1 MKIRVDRESICMG
14 DDVFSHQMNLD
25 VPEDMTVEE
34 FCSFLQKDRY
44 LPRLDTEWLLRHGGQ
59 TVTIYNTETKE
70 LTNPNV
76 SLTELIYQSSGDNE
90 FVWIIKRRLH

>member
-1 MKIRVDRESICMG
+1 MG
-14 DDVFSHQMNLD
+14 DDVLPHEVEFE

-44 LPRLDTEWLLRHGGQ
+44 LPGLDTDWLLRHGGK
-59 TVTIYNTETKE
+59 TITSYNTETKE

-76 SLTELIYQSSGDNE
+76 YLKDLIHQGSRGND
-90 FVWIIKRRLH
+90 FVWIYRRSY

>member
-14 DDVFSHQMNLD
+14 DDVLPHEVEFE

-44 LPRLDTEWLLRHGGQ
+44 LPGLDTDWLLRHGGK
-59 TVTIYNTETKE
+59 TITSYNTETKE

-76 SLTELIYQSSGDNE
+76 YLKDLIHQGSRGND
-90 FVWIIKRRLH
+90 FVWIYHRSY

>member
-14 DDVFSHQMNLD
+14 DDVFSHQMDLD
-25 VPEDMTVEE
+25 IPEDMTVKDL
-34 FCSFLQKDRY
+34 CSFLQKDRY

-59 TVTIYNTETKE
+59 TITSYHTETKE

-76 SLTELIYQSSGDNE
+76 SLTELIHQSSGDNE

>member
-14 DDVFSHQMNLD
+14 DDVLPHEVEFE

-34 FCSFLQKDRY
+34 FCDFLQKDRY
-44 LPRLDTEWLLRHGGQ
+44 LPGLDTDWLLRHGGK
-59 TVTIYNTETKE
+59 TITSYNTETKE

-76 SLTELIYQSSGDNE
+76 YLKDLIHQGSRGND
-90 FVWIIKRRLH
+90 FVWIYRRSY

>member
-1 MKIRVDRESICMG
+1 MKIRVDRDSVCMG
-14 DDVFSHQMNLD
+14 DDVFSHQMDLD
-25 VPEDMTVEE
+25 VPKDMTVEE

-59 TVTIYNTETKE
+59 TVTSYNTETKE

-76 SLTELIYQSSGDNE
+76 YLKDLIHQGSRGND
-90 FVWIIKRRLH
+90 FVWIYRRSY

>member
-1 MKIRVDRESICMG
+1 MKIQVDRESICMG
-14 DDVFSHQMNLD
+14 DDVFSHQMDLD
-25 VPEDMTVEE
+25 IPEDMTVKDL
-34 FCSFLQKDRY
+34 CSFLQKDRY

-59 TVTIYNTETKE
+59 TITSYHTETKE

-76 SLTELIYQSSGDNE
+76 SLTELIHQSSGDNE

>member
-1 MKIRVDRESICMG
+1 MKIRVDRDSVCMG
-14 DDVFSHQMNLD
+14 DDVFSHQMDLD

-44 LPRLDTEWLLRHGGQ
+44 LSSLDTEWLLRHGGK
-59 TVTIYNTETKE
+59 TITSYNTETKE

>member
-1 MKIRVDRESICMG
+1 MKIRVDRDSVCMG
-14 DDVFSHQMNLD
+14 DDVFSHQMDID

-59 TVTIYNTETKE
+59 TVTSYNTETKE

-90 FVWIIKRRLH
+90 FVWIYRRSY

>member
-14 DDVFSHQMNLD
+14 DDVFSHQMDLD
-25 VPEDMTVEE
+25 VPKDMTVEE

-44 LPRLDTEWLLRHGGQ
+44 LPGLDTEWLLRHGGK
-59 TVTIYNTETKE
+59 TITSYNTETKE

-76 SLTELIYQSSGDNE
+76 YLKDLIHQGSRGND
-90 FVWIIKRRLH
+90 FVWIYRRSY